1 MRNWERPMVVVDT
14 FVANE
19 FVSTCGENH
28 KVYNFEC
35 NAGERN
41 KRYDVFT
48 ADGHNLTPDEGFW
61 LFKTPGYYYPCKE
74 THEAAE
80 DSGFMKGFIVDNGG
94 NDRLTYRDWWGGTT
108 HEYPKTDVII
118 WTNNNTNVHCT
129 KNLNMK
135 EWTTAKS

>member
-14 FVANE
+14 FAANE
-19 FVSTCGENH
+19 FVSSCGENH

-35 NAGERN
+35 NAGKKN
-41 KRYDVFT
+41 KHYDVFT

-61 LFKTPGYYYPCKE
+61 IFKTPGYYHPCHT
-74 THEAAE
+74 THQAEE
-80 DSGFMKGFIVDNGG
+80 DSGFIEGYIVDNGG
-94 NDRLTYRDWWGGTT
+94 NDRLNYRDWRGTT

-129 KNLNMK
+129 TNLKMN
-135 EWTTAKS
+135 EWTTSKS